1 MFKIIG
7 NLDNGEFVKT
17 CPNCKTIFMFNNSD
31 IYRDEMSFSVF
42 CPNCDKEIKF
52 QYYDRINW
60 KIYNSKDIC

>member
-1 MFKIIG
+1 MSKIIC

-31 IYRDEMSFSVF
+31 IYIDEMLFSVF

-52 QYYDRINW
+52 
-60 KIYNSKDIC
+60 

>member
-1 MFKIIG
+1 MAKIIG
-7 NLDNGEFVKT
+7 NLDNGEFIKT

-52 QYYDRINW
+52 
-60 KIYNSKDIC
+60 